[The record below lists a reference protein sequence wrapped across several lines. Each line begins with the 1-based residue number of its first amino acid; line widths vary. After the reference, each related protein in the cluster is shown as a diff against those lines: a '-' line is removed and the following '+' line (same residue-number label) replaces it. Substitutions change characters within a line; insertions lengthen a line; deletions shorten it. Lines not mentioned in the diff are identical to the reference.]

1 MILSYR
7 AGRYASLDTLKS
19 KIRPL
24 LPILYGGNKNVT
36 DGLTESQTHRL
47 TDTHTEKMKISNTL
61 RTLVVARRAVQSN
74 IYRPS

>member
-24 LPILYGGNKNVT
+24 LPILYGGSKNVT
-36 DGLTESQTHRL
+36 HRKRDGQTDRQTDKHALKRL
-47 TDTHTEKMKISNTL
+47 
-61 RTLVVARRAVQSN
+61 
-74 IYRPS
+74 

>member
-24 LPILYGGNKNVT
+24 LPILYGGSKNVIDT
-36 DGLTESQTHRL
+36 Q
-47 TDTHTEKMKISNTL
+47 TDTQTDRENENKRHPSVSL
-61 RTLVVARRAVQSN
+61 VARRVVV
-74 IYRPS
+74 

>member
-24 LPILYGGNKNVT
+24 LPILYGGSKNVT
-36 DGLTESQTHRL
+36 HRQTHTH
-47 TDTHTEKMKISNTL
+47 TDTHTDRQTDRENENKRHPS
-61 RTLVVARRAVQSN
+61 VSFVARWVVV
-74 IYRPS
+74 